1 MKISVK
7 VVLLNSFV
15 TQEQYLGKG
24 RKDRQEVMPV
34 SLE

>member
-7 VVLLNSFV
+7 AVVLNSFV
-15 TQEQYLGKG
+15 TQEQCLGKG
-24 RKDRQEVMPV
+24 RKDRQEVKPV